1 VEIPFMPSFAT
12 FWLGCRAPLIALCL
26 LLAACGGSRRMLKE
40 TAALYEP
47 DVARA
52 QSRASTIVFV
62 PGIMGS
68 QLYDTSDGQPV
79 WGTFWSGGAWEDT
92 LEKMALPF
100 AIDQPVSALEDSIVP
115 GGELLVAE
123 LALQSGAIR
132 ARGYPGLFEGLVQ
145 ELTKAGAHHT
155 PTALSIEDAVEG
167 RDPILGFGY
176 DWRREITSEVQRLHE
191 VVVAASRQRQL
202 RTGNPRIDI
211 IAHSMGNL
219 LVRWYLRYGTA
230 PVPDDDSLPEVTW
243 AGVQYV
249 ERVLLVAPPNMG
261 EARALEVLLR
271 GAEQH
276 PLLPVYPPAVV
287 ATFPSAYQLLPRVE
301 DARVVYADTG
311 EPVDIYDVKVW
322 EGFGWGPFAKDQDD
336 ELRLLMPGVE
346 TREERLALLRR
357 HMVACFAHARRFHRA
372 LDVPE
377 HPPPEL
383 RMHAFAGDA
392 LPTLAVLRVNRR
404 TGAIDWGDP
413 EPGDGTLT
421 RTSALG
427 QSRAD
432 LEAPP
437 VFHPHSV
444 HFNRSDHLQM
454 VGDRAFLDQA
464 LYLLLEET
472 DPPAPATPAAP
483 VSIPEQE

>member
-1 VEIPFMPSFAT
+1 
-12 FWLGCRAPLIALCL
+12 
-26 LLAACGGSRRMLKE
+26 MLTE
-40 TAALYEP
+40 TAALYEL

-68 QLYDTSDGQPV
+68 ELYDTSDGQPV

-92 LEKMALPF
+92 LVKMALPL
-100 AIDQPVSALEDSIVP
+100 AIDEPVSALEDSVVP

-145 ELTKAGAHHT
+145 ALTEADTHHT
-155 PTALSIEDAVEG
+155 PTALSIEDAVAG
-167 RDPILGFGY
+167 RDPVLGFGY
-176 DWRREITSEVQRLHE
+176 DWRREIASEVQRLHE
-191 VVVAASRQRQL
+191 VVLAASRERQL

-230 PVPDDDSLPEVTW
+230 PVPDDDSLPELTW

-249 ERVLLVAPPNMG
+249 ERVLLVAPPNKG

-287 ATFPSAYQLLPRVE
+287 ATFPSAYQLLPRLE
-301 DARVVYADTG
+301 DARVVYSDTG
-311 EPVDIYDVKVW
+311 EPVDVYDVKVW
-322 EGFGWGPFAKDQDD
+322 EGFGWGPFSEDQDD
-336 ELRLLMPGVE
+336 ELRVLMPGVE
-346 TREERLALLRR
+346 TRAERLALLRR
-357 HMVACFAHARRFHRA
+357 HMAACLIHARRFHRA
-372 LDVPE
+372 LDVPA

-392 LPTLAVLRVNRR
+392 HPTLAVLRVNRQ
-404 TGAIDWGDP
+404 TGATAWADP

-427 QSRAD
+427 QSRTD

-437 VFHPHSV
+437 VFHPDSV
-444 HFNRSDHLQM
+444 HFNRANHLQM

-464 LYLLLEET
+464 LYLLLEEP
-472 DPPAPATPAAP
+472 DPPAPIDSTQGVVQP
-483 VSIPEQE
+483 